1 MAVFEFE
8 GILVVNSI
16 SSQLIKGYILTV
28 PTSAVVV
35 RAIEGFVGYSI
46 IFVAVVVVITILSL
60 DSSAWVWGIL

>member
-60 DSSAWVWGIL
+60 DSSA